1 MNGPVYIIVGVAMF
15 VAGSYILKGSYF
27 HVPFDCLFC
36 KKHHTAKAERVSL
49 YGTLS
54 DVSLGMAMVHGLI
67 AGFGFGA
74 YASIITF
81 ILAPQVHSL
90 LFAPLVGIL
99 FGLGTMVMQITFGA
113 VFARLTRAKKLTE
126 EEVKYLGKK
135 YGGPYPLLWWY
146 DVLTNRRTDN
156 CFSISQ

>member
-1 MNGPVYIIVGVAMF
+1 MF

-67 AGFGFGA
+67 RVWIRCIRKHNHFHFGT
-74 YASIITF
+74 ASTF
-81 ILAPQVHSL
+81 TAFCSLSWNTVRIGNNGHANYLRRGICKAHSCQE
-90 LFAPLVGIL
+90 
-99 FGLGTMVMQITFGA
+99 T
-113 VFARLTRAKKLTE
+113 
-126 EEVKYLGKK
+126 Y
-135 YGGPYPLLWWY
+135 
-146 DVLTNRRTDN
+146 
-156 CFSISQ
+156 